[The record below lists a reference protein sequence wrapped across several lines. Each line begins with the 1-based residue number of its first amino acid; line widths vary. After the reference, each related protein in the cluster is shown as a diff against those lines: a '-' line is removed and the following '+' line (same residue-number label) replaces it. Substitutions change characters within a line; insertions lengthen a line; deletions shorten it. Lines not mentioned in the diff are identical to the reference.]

1 MLGAQWRRNQPPRV
15 AEEWSQHI
23 NGASHSRRCQ
33 LLLEIYPEWNPDND
47 TGHTMGDPFMLQQS
61 TNPAPGILGPPP
73 PSFHLGGPAVGPR
86 GNLGA
91 GNGNLQGPRHMQKG
105 RVETSRVVH
114 IMDFQRGK
122 NLRYQLLQLV
132 EPFGVISNHLI
143 LNKINEAFIEM
154 ATTEDAQAAVDY
166 YTTTPAL
173 VFGKP
178 VRVHLSQ
185 KYKRIKKPEGK
196 PDQKFDQKQELGR
209 VIHLSNLPHSG
220 YSDSAV
226 LKLAEPY
233 GKIKNYILMRMKSQA
248 FIEMETREDAMAM
261 VDHCLKKALWF
272 QGRCVKVDLSEKYKK
287 LVLRIPNRGIDLL
300 KKDKSRKRSYSPDG
314 KESPSDKKSKT
325 DGTQKTENTAEGKE
339 QEEKSGEDGEKD
351 TKDDQTEQ
359 EPSMLLESEDELLV
373 DEEEAAALLESGSSV
388 GDETDL
394 ANLGDVSSDGK
405 KEPSDKAVKK
415 DGSASAASKK
425 KLKKVDKIEEL
436 EQENEAALE
445 NGIKNEENT
454 EPGAESAENADDPNK
469 DTSEN
474 ADGQSD
480 ENKED
485 YTIPDE
491 YRIGPYQP
499 NVPVG
504 IDYVIPKTGFYCKLC
519 SLFYTNEEVAKN
531 THCSSLPH
539 YQKLK
544 KFLNKLAEERRQKKE
559 T

>member
-1 MLGAQWRRNQPPRV
+1 MLGAQRRRSRPPRA

-325 DGTQKTENTAEGKE
+325 DGAQKTESPAEGKE
-339 QEEKSGEDGEKD
+339 QEDKSGEDGEKD

-359 EPSMLLESEDELLV
+359 EPNMLLESEDELLV

-415 DGSASAASKK
+415 DSSASATSKK
-425 KLKKVDKIEEL
+425 KVKKVDKIEEL
-436 EQENEAALE
+436 DQENEAALE

-474 ADGQSD
+474 ADGQND

>member
-1 MLGAQWRRNQPPRV
+1 MLGAQWRRRQSPRA

-325 DGTQKTENTAEGKE
+325 DGSQKTESTTEGKE

-359 EPSMLLESEDELLV
+359 EPNMLLESEDELLV

-394 ANLGDVSSDGK
+394 ANLGDVASDGK

-415 DGSASAASKK
+415 DTSASTAAKK

-436 EQENEAALE
+436 DQENEAALE
-445 NGIKNEENT
+445 NGIKNEENA
-454 EPGAESAENADDPNK
+454 EPGAESAENADDPSK

-504 IDYVIPKTGFYCKLC
+504 VDYVIPKTGFYCKLC

-559 T
+559 A